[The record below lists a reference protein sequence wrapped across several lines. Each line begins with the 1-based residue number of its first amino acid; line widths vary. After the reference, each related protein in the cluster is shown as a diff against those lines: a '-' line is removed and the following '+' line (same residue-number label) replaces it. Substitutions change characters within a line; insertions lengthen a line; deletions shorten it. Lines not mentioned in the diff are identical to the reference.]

1 VGALAADRRRRVI
14 ALELPRGDAGVRLLC
29 LGAHADDIEIGCGG
43 TVLRW
48 LREGR
53 LASVTWVVL
62 SGAGERGGEARASA
76 AAFLAGAGSVDVQ
89 VDVFP
94 DAHFPAHV
102 SAIKERFEAL
112 ARAGTYDVVLT
123 HARHD
128 RHQDHRVVSDLTWNT
143 WRDHLV
149 LEYEVMKVDGDLLPP
164 NLYVPLDDETRRT
177 KVDLLLR
184 HFPSQASKHWFD
196 ADTFNGLMRLRGLEA
211 NAPERHAEA
220 FHAHKIVL

>member
-1 VGALAADRRRRVI
+1 MGDLASHRRHRVI

-48 LREGR
+48 LQEGR
-53 LASVTWVVL
+53 VASVTWVVL
-62 SGAGERGGEARASA
+62 SGAGVRADEARASA
-76 AAFLAGAGSVDVQ
+76 AAFLAGASRVDVQ
-89 VDVFP
+89 VADFP
-94 DAHFPAHV
+94 DTRFPSHV
-102 SAIKERFEAL
+102 DAIKERFEAI
-112 ARAGTYDVVLT
+112 ARAGAYDVVLT

-164 NLYVPLDDETRRT
+164 NLYVPLDDETRHK

-184 HFPSQASKHWFD
+184 HFPSQATKAWFD
-196 ADTFNGLMRLRGLEA
+196 AEAFNGLMRLRGLEA

-220 FHAHKIVL
+220 FHAHKLVL